1 MSAAAINCFK
11 FSFLDGKRKR
21 IKNLRLSS
29 KNPAKNRTFTNRKKM
44 PFLLEKKSDGRIAE
58 DEPHH
63 WQGVSGCTQGESN
76 CSGANKTEIIPV
88 EILSFVKNVERTK
101 IKMSGIKQS
110 AITK

>member
-44 PFLLEKKSDGRIAE
+44 PFLLEKKSDGRNSVRRYWINVIGITE
-58 DEPHH
+58 RR
-63 WQGVSGCTQGESN
+63 
-76 CSGANKTEIIPV
+76 ANKTEIIPV
-88 EILSFVKNVERTK
+88 EILSFVKNVERIK

>member
-44 PFLLEKKSDGRIAE
+44 PFLLEKKSDGRNSVRRYYQCAY
-58 DEPHH
+58 
-63 WQGVSGCTQGESN
+63 GSN
-76 CSGANKTEIIPV
+76 GTR
-88 EILSFVKNVERTK
+88 RTRVL
-101 IKMSGIKQS
+101 
-110 AITK
+110 AVCL